1 VSAPASSS
9 AATTRSGRRRPR
21 FAAVLDPR
29 TAGRALLGALA
40 TAQGT
45 LAAAGPGGPPPLV
58 AAELERSIV
67 TALLLGQPHTYSDAL
82 RAAPVLPA
90 PRVVDAALAR
100 AAATPGEPPSV
111 AELAAAAG
119 VSERT
124 LHEAFRRRFGAS
136 PAAHLRELR
145 LQAAHDALL
154 EADPATATVARVAL
168 DHGFAHPG
176 RFAAAYRGRFGEPPG
191 ATLRR

>member
-1 VSAPASSS
+1 
-9 AATTRSGRRRPR
+9 
-21 FAAVLDPR
+21 VLDPR

-67 TALLLGQPHTYSDAL
+67 TALLLGQPHTYSPAL

-100 AAATPGEPPSV
+100 AAATPASRRPSPSWPRPP
-111 AELAAAAG
+111 
-119 VSERT
+119 VS
-124 LHEAFRRRFGAS
+124 
-136 PAAHLRELR
+136 AAH
-145 LQAAHDALL
+145 
-154 EADPATATVARVAL
+154 PA
-168 DHGFAHPG
+168 
-176 RFAAAYRGRFGEPPG
+176 RGVPPP
-191 ATLRR
+191 LRRIAGSPPPRAAPAGGARRAARG